1 MVVLCIDD
9 DPDDSDFFCEALRGV
24 KPEAQCLVANDGL
37 TALKILRSETQPDVI
52 FLDIN
57 MPRMSGREVLVQI
70 KKSYKWS
77 QIPIII
83 YSTTILPR
91 DADDYRKLGAHD
103 VVRKHAKFKDLCNA
117 LQIILKKLGASFDS
131 QH

>member
-9 DPDDSDFFCEALRGV
+9 DPDDTDVFREALKEV
-24 KPEAQCLVANDGL
+24 NPQAQCLIANDGL
-37 TALKILRSETQPDVI
+37 SALKILRAELQPDVI

-57 MPRMSGREVLVQI
+57 MPRMSGKEVLVQI

-91 DADDYRKLGAHD
+91 NTADFRKLGAHD
-103 VVRKHAKFKDLCNA
+103 VVRKHAKFNDLCNA
-117 LQIILKKLGASFDS
+117 LQVILKKLDS
-131 QH
+131 AATQ